1 MYKKNLLLCMLIL
14 GTLLSTAQISIT
26 LQVPPVGA
34 LVKTQLWNM
43 LLVNSGGRSLSVRI
57 RLTLLDEKTNQPVL
71 TASTLPFILDKGA
84 RQIQAKDLGPIE
96 YAYNGPAALID
107 HDPNGMLPVGS
118 YQACYTVANG
128 EGVSMVENC
137 ILLSVDPLSP
147 PLLNTPAD
155 EANIYTAYPQF
166 TWLPPTPISIF
177 SDLSFDLVLV
187 EVLAGQGKAD
197 AIEQNIPV
205 YNGGF
210 IRNPYMNY
218 SSSYRSLDTAR
229 TYAWRIVAMN
239 GSQPVA
245 MSDIWTF
252 HVVRAPLTA
261 LHTTHEPYL
270 SLKRNLDP
278 SVAAGSTTMR
288 LTYDNVPADT
298 VVHYTITSL
307 NDPGNPVVQ
316 QGQLSLTRGQNLLQV
331 TLSQSGGYTRK
342 KVYLFRLVNG
352 RNESWTLKFTGTA
365 Q

>member
-1 MYKKNLLLCMLIL
+1 MYKKNLLLCMLVL

-34 LVKTQLWNM
+34 LVKSQLWNM
-43 LLVNSGGRSLSVRI
+43 LLVNSGGRSLPVRI

-71 TASTLPFILDKGA
+71 TASTIPFILDKGA

-96 YAYNGPAALID
+96 YAYNGPAALTN

-128 EGVSMVENC
+128 EGVSVVENC

-166 TWLPPTPISIF
+166 TWLPPTPVSIF

-205 YNGGF
+205 YSGGF

-239 GSQPVA
+239 ASQPVA

-252 HVVRAPLTA
+252 KVVVPPKPVLKSSFV
-261 LHTTHEPYL
+261 PYL
-270 SLKRNLDP
+270 TLKRGLDP
-278 SVAAGSTTMR
+278 SVASASKTLR
-288 LTYDNVPADT
+288 FNYENVPADT
-298 VVHYTITSL
+298 AVGYTITSL
-307 NDPGNPVVQ
+307 SDPGNPVVQ
-316 QGQLSLTRGQNLLQV
+316 QGQLALSRGLNLLEV
-331 TLSQSGGYTRK
+331 TLSKTAGFAEK
-342 KVYLFRLVNG
+342 KIYLFRFINS
-352 RNESWTLKFTGTA
+352 RNETWSVKFTGTA